1 MKFGVL
7 GTGMVGQTLAGKL
20 ISLGHEVTMGSRS
33 ASNPAATQWA
43 AQAGARAHAG
53 TFADAARFGEILIN
67 ATAGQASLTA
77 LQAAGAGNL
86 DGKILIDVA
95 NPIDIAAG
103 IPPIRLS
110 VCNTDS
116 LAEQIQRAFP
126 NARVV
131 KTLNTMNCRIMVEPS
146 LVKGHH
152 TVFVSGNDNQAK
164 AEVAGLLRSFG
175 WPPEDV
181 VDLGGLESARG
192 TEMFLVLWSYL
203 WGAIGNKPFNI
214 RVVIG

>member
-7 GTGMVGQTLAGKL
+7 GTGMVGKTLADKL
-20 ISLGHEVTMGSRS
+20 ISLGHEVAMGSRS
-33 ASNPAATQWA
+33 AANPAAMQWA
-43 AQAGARAHAG
+43 AHAGARAHAG

-67 ATAGQASLTA
+67 ATAGEASLTA
-77 LQAAGAGNL
+77 LQAAGADNL

-116 LAEQIQRAFP
+116 LAEQVQRAFP
-126 NARVV
+126 HARVV

-146 LVKGHH
+146 LVEGHH

-164 AEVAGLLRSFG
+164 AAVAGLLRSFG

-181 VDLGGLESARG
+181 MDLGGLESARG

-214 RVVIG
+214 LVVTN